1 MNKIIVSLWLLASF
15 LCASAQSFTRM
26 DDGGNFNQGNINGNG
41 SNRNFNKHNNDTTR
55 NKEIPKGL
63 KVWKIDRKFGDMF
76 PTLPDTMPHLFMN
89 TIFNTG
95 KYGEYNTTG
104 NNYTPRINRIA
115 IDQPVVGQF
124 MFVQPYSHVMK
135 QPDEFLFTNTLS
147 PITNITYDNCGDKLN
162 GEDHID
168 VIFATNANKRLG
180 FGFDLNYSYARGY
193 YANQSTSHFG
203 TTLYS
208 SYNGD
213 RYKMHSMFSIY
224 HQKVAENG
232 GITND
237 KYVTNPESFDD
248 QFAENEIPTVLQRNW
263 NRNDNLH
270 FFLTHRYSFGFYR
283 NVRMTD
289 EEIKARKFAVE
300 AKIDSEKRK
309 QDNEK
314 MQLEREGKNME
325 EKIDMDGQANA
336 ASMLDSLQA
345 VLADTLKKEYVPV
358 TSVIHTLDLSRYK
371 RIYQAYESPAEYYA
385 NTYYDLNA
393 DNAYRG
399 DSIYDQ
405 TKHFS
410 MKNTVAIAML
420 EGFNKWAKA
429 GLKVFATHELRR
441 FDMPELIGEVGQERV
456 LMGKWNEHNV
466 SVGGQL
472 IKTQGKTLHYNLAAE
487 TWLVGEDAG
496 QLKVDFS
503 TELNFPLFG
512 DTVTLGAKAYFYRL
526 NPSFYQRHYH
536 SKHIWWD
543 NSLSKETRT
552 RIEGLFTY
560 RKTNTRLRV
569 AVEELQNYTYL
580 GMSYDASTTGCTNLT
595 ATVNQASGNI
605 NLMTAQLMQDFRLG
619 PLNWENIFTFQTSS
633 DEKVLPVPAVNIFT
647 NLYLKFK
654 IAGELAV
661 ELGADGYFFTKY
673 YAPDYC
679 PQLSQFAVQQND
691 ASRMKLGGYPY
702 VDVYANMHLK
712 HTRFFIMMSHVNAG
726 SGSRDYFLAPHYP
739 ANGKIL
745 RFGLS
750 WNFFN

>member
-1 MNKIIVSLWLLASF
+1 MNRIIVSLWLLASF

-76 PTLPDTMPHLFMN
+76 PTLPDTMPHLFLN

-358 TSVIHTLDLSRYK
+358 TSVIHTLDLSRYT
-371 RIYQAYESPAEYYA
+371 RIYQAYDSPAEYYA

-441 FDMPELIGEVGQERV
+441 FDMPELVGEQGQERV

-472 IKTQGKTLHYNLAAE
+472 IKTQGKTLHYNLAA
-487 TWLVGEDAG
+487 
-496 QLKVDFS
+496 
-503 TELNFPLFG
+503 
-512 DTVTLGAKAYFYRL
+512 
-526 NPSFYQRHYH
+526 
-536 SKHIWWD
+536 
-543 NSLSKETRT
+543 
-552 RIEGLFTY
+552 
-560 RKTNTRLRV
+560 
-569 AVEELQNYTYL
+569 
-580 GMSYDASTTGCTNLT
+580 
-595 ATVNQASGNI
+595 
-605 NLMTAQLMQDFRLG
+605 
-619 PLNWENIFTFQTSS
+619 
-633 DEKVLPVPAVNIFT
+633 
-647 NLYLKFK
+647 
-654 IAGELAV
+654 
-661 ELGADGYFFTKY
+661 
-673 YAPDYC
+673 
-679 PQLSQFAVQQND
+679 
-691 ASRMKLGGYPY
+691 
-702 VDVYANMHLK
+702 
-712 HTRFFIMMSHVNAG
+712 
-726 SGSRDYFLAPHYP
+726 
-739 ANGKIL
+739 
-745 RFGLS
+745 
-750 WNFFN
+750 

>member
-1 MNKIIVSLWLLASF
+1 
-15 LCASAQSFTRM
+15 
-26 DDGGNFNQGNINGNG
+26 
-41 SNRNFNKHNNDTTR
+41 
-55 NKEIPKGL
+55 
-63 KVWKIDRKFGDMF
+63 
-76 PTLPDTMPHLFMN
+76 
-89 TIFNTG
+89 
-95 KYGEYNTTG
+95 
-104 NNYTPRINRIA
+104 
-115 IDQPVVGQF
+115 
-124 MFVQPYSHVMK
+124 
-135 QPDEFLFTNTLS
+135 
-147 PITNITYDNCGDKLN
+147 
-162 GEDHID
+162 
-168 VIFATNANKRLG
+168 
-180 FGFDLNYSYARGY
+180 
-193 YANQSTSHFG
+193 
-203 TTLYS
+203 
-208 SYNGD
+208 
-213 RYKMHSMFSIY
+213 
-224 HQKVAENG
+224 
-232 GITND
+232 
-237 KYVTNPESFDD
+237 
-248 QFAENEIPTVLQRNW
+248 
-263 NRNDNLH
+263 
-270 FFLTHRYSFGFYR
+270 
-283 NVRMTD
+283 
-289 EEIKARKFAVE
+289 
-300 AKIDSEKRK
+300 
-309 QDNEK
+309 
-314 MQLEREGKNME
+314 
-325 EKIDMDGQANA
+325 MDGQANA

-358 TSVIHTLDLSRYK
+358 TSIIHTLDLSRYK
-371 RIYQAYESPAEYYA
+371 HIYQAYESPAEYYA

-441 FDMPELIGEVGQERV
+441 FDMPELVGEVGQERV

-569 AVEELQNYTYL
+569 AVEELQNYTYF

-654 IAGELAV
+654 IAGELSV

>member
-1 MNKIIVSLWLLASF
+1 MYLLALF
-15 LCASAQSFTRM
+15 LYVDAQSFNRLDNT
-26 DDGGNFNQGNINGNG
+26 GNFSQGDINGNN
-41 SNRNFNKHNNDTTR
+41 NRNFNKHNNDTTR

-63 KVWKIDRKFGDMF
+63 KVWRIDRKFGDMF

-104 NNYTPRINRIA
+104 NNYTPRLSRIA
-115 IDQPVVGQF
+115 VDRPVVGQF

-135 QPDEFLFTNTLS
+135 QPDNFLFTNTLS

-168 VIFATNANKRLG
+168 ILFATNANKRLG
-180 FGFDLNYSYARGY
+180 FGFDINYSYARGY

-213 RYKMHSMFSIY
+213 RYKLHGMFSVY

-232 GITND
+232 GITD
-237 KYVTNPESFDD
+237 DAYITTPESFDD
-248 QFAENEIPTVLQRNW
+248 QFIESEIPTVLQRNW
-263 NRNDNLH
+263 NRNDNIH
-270 FFLTHRYSFGFYR
+270 FFLSHRYSFGFYR
-283 NVRMTD
+283 KVRMTD
-289 EEIKARKFAVE
+289 EEIKARQFAVQ
-300 AKIDSEKRK
+300 AKMDNEKRK
-309 QDNEK
+309 KDNGKRQME
-314 MQLEREGKNME
+314 MNGTAVDDEEEPAGRIEGVSL
-325 EKIDMDGQANA
+325 Q
-336 ASMLDSLQA
+336 DSLNMA
-345 VLADTLKKEYVPV
+345 LADTLKKEYVPV
-358 TSVIHTLDLSRYK
+358 TSIIHTLDIDRYS
-371 RIYQAYESPAEYYA
+371 RIYQAYDSPAG
-385 NTYYDLNA
+385 YYDRTFYELNA

-410 MKNTVAIAML
+410 MKNTIALAML

-429 GLKVFATHELRR
+429 GLKIFATHELRR
-441 FDMPELIGEVGQERV
+441 FNMPDTVINNGVGHTV
-456 LMGKWNEHNV
+456 MGKWNEHNV
-466 SVGGQL
+466 SIGGQI
-472 IKTQGKTLHYNLAAE
+472 IKTQGKTLHYNLSAE

-496 QLKVDFS
+496 QVRLDFS
-503 TELNFPLFG
+503 TDLNFPFLG

-526 NPSFYQRHYH
+526 NPSFYQRRYH

-543 NSLSKETRT
+543 TSLDKETRT
-552 RIEGLFTY
+552 RVEGLFTY

-569 AVEELQNYTYL
+569 AIEEIQNYTYF
-580 GMSYDASTTGCTNLT
+580 GMSYNVTNSGRTQMNAS
-595 ATVNQASGNI
+595 VNQAGSNI
-605 NLMTAQLMQDFRLG
+605 NLMMAQLMQDFRLG
-619 PLNWENIFTFQTSS
+619 PLNWENVFTFQTSS
-633 DEKVLPVPAVNIFT
+633 DEKVLPVPSVNLFS

-654 IAGELAV
+654 IAGVLAV

-679 PQLSQFAVQQND
+679 PQLSQFAVQMND
-691 ASRMKLGGYPY
+691 ASRVKLGGYPF
-702 VDVYANMHLK
+702 VDIYANMHLK
-712 HTRFFIMMSHVNAG
+712 HTRFFIMMSHVNGG

-739 ANGKIL
+739 TNGRVL